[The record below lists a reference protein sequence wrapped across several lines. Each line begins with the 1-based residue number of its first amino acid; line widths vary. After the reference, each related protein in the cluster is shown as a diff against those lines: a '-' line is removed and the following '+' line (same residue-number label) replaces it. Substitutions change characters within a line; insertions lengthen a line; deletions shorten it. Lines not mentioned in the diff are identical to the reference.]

1 MIDSNIENLSEPFR
15 TKFKTFLSDCK
26 IAGLDVRMGEGRRTP
41 ETQLLYFLQGRISQ
55 FFGENKNLLAEYHA
69 LRKRVGL
76 FDVSDNDAITKKI
89 TWTLNSNH
97 FNGNAADVLVYIN
110 GNVNW
115 NPGESV
121 WEQIAVIAEKNGL
134 ASGHRWPSPKKDSPH
149 IELKGI

>member
-1 MIDSNIENLSEPFR
+1 MIDSNIENLTEPF
-15 TKFKTFLSDCK
+15 KSHFKYFLSDCQK
-26 IAGLDVRMGEGRRTP
+26 AGLDVRMGEGKREP
-41 ETQLLYFLQGRISQ
+41 VTQLLYFLQGRIST

-76 FDVSDNDAITKKI
+76 FAVSDSEAISKKI

-97 FNGNAADVLVYIN
+97 FNGNAADVLVYID
-110 GNVNW
+110 GKVNW
-115 NPGESV
+115 NPGDAV

-134 ASGHRWPSPKKDSPH
+134 NSGHRWPAPKQDSPH